1 VLQSALVGLFQ
12 SGGAYGL
19 LAVCVVLI
27 YRTTGV
33 LNFALAAVG
42 TTGTYA
48 FSSFYTS
55 GMNLAEAAI
64 FGILIGVAASVVCG
78 LIYIRWFFD
87 ATPTYRAGVAIALL
101 VGTAAITIRIFSD
114 EPRQI
119 PAVIP
124 GSGFSVDGVVLTP
137 TSIAGIALAILFTL
151 FVTQMLQRTRWGLQL
166 RAISQGPVASELLG
180 LPVRPLTL
188 AIWGGSGAIG
198 TIAVMIVSPGLS
210 DEVQSISLVIV
221 PALAATLVATFRRY
235 WLALISA
242 LILGGLQGLLLYSQ
256 TLIRYEE
263 VIPFM
268 VVLGVLIW
276 NQRRELWDEA
286 R

>member
-1 VLQSALVGLFQ
+1 VWQSALIGLVQ
-12 SGGAYGL
+12 SGGAYAL
-19 LAVCVVLI
+19 LAVCVILM

-42 TTGTYA
+42 VAGTYA

-64 FGILIGVAASVVCG
+64 FGVLIGAAASVACG

-101 VGTAAITIRIFSD
+101 VGVAAVTIRLFSD
-114 EPRQI
+114 QPREI
-119 PAVIP
+119 PALIP
-124 GSGFSVDGVVLTP
+124 GSGFSVDGVVMTP
-137 TSIAGIALAILFTL
+137 TTIAGIALALVFTL
-151 FVTQMLQRTRWGLQL
+151 FVTQMLHRTRRGLQL

-198 TIAVMIVSPGLS
+198 TIAVMIISPGLS

-242 LILGGLQGLLLYSQ
+242 LVLGGLQGLLLYFQ
-256 TLIRYEE
+256 NLIRYEE
-263 VIPFM
+263 VIPFV
-268 VVLGVLIW
+268 VVLGVLMW
-276 NQRRELWDEA
+276 DQRKELWDEA

>member
-1 VLQSALVGLFQ
+1 MWQSALIGLVQ
-12 SGGAYGL
+12 SGGAYAL
-19 LAVCVVLI
+19 LAVCVILM

-42 TTGTYA
+42 VAGTYA

-64 FGILIGVAASVVCG
+64 FGVLIGAAASVACG

-101 VGTAAITIRIFSD
+101 VGVAAVSIRIFSD
-114 EPRQI
+114 QPREI
-119 PAVIP
+119 PSLIP
-124 GSGFSVDGVVLTP
+124 GSGLAVDGVVMTP
-137 TSIAGIALAILFTL
+137 TAIFGIALAIVFTL
-151 FVTQMLQRTRWGLQL
+151 FVTQMLHRTRRGLQL

-188 AIWGGSGAIG
+188 AIWGGSGVIG
-198 TIAVMIVSPGLS
+198 TIAVMIISPGLS
-210 DEVQSISLVIV
+210 DEVQSISLIIV

-242 LILGGLQGLLLYSQ
+242 LVLGGLQGLLLYFQS
-256 TLIRYEE
+256 LIRYEE
-263 VIPFM
+263 VIPFV
-268 VVLGVLIW
+268 VVLGVLMW
-276 NQRRELWDEA
+276 DQRKELWDEA

>member
-1 VLQSALVGLFQ
+1 MLQSALVGLFQ

-19 LAVCVVLI
+19 LAVCVILM

-33 LNFALAAVG
+33 LNFALAAIG
-42 TTGTYA
+42 TAGTYT
-48 FSSFYTS
+48 FSSLYTS
-55 GMNLAEAAI
+55 GMNLALAAVI
-64 FGILIGVAASVVCG
+64 GILVGAAASAVCG
-78 LIYIRWFFD
+78 LVYIRWFFD
-87 ATPTYRAGVAIALL
+87 ASPTYRAGVAIALL
-101 VGTAAITIRIFSD
+101 VGTAAVTIRIFSD

-124 GSGFSVDGVVLTP
+124 GTGFTVDGVALTP
-137 TSIAGIALAILFTL
+137 PSIAGILLAIVFTL
-151 FVTQMLQRTRWGLQL
+151 LVTLILHRSRRGLQL

-188 AIWGGSGAIG
+188 AIWAGSGAVG
-198 TIAVMIVSPGLS
+198 TIAVMLISPGLS
-210 DEVQSISLVIV
+210 DEVESISLVIV
-221 PALAATLVATFRRY
+221 PALAAALVATFRQY

-242 LILGGLQGLLLYSQ
+242 LVLGGLQGLLLYSQ

-263 VIPFM
+263 VIPFV
-268 VVLGVLIW
+268 VVLGVLTW

>member
-1 VLQSALVGLFQ
+1 VLQSALIGLFQ

-19 LAVCVVLI
+19 LAVCVILM

-42 TTGTYA
+42 TAGTYA

-55 GMNLAEAAI
+55 GMNLAGAAAS
-64 FGILIGVAASVVCG
+64 GILIGAAASVVCG
-78 LIYIRWFFD
+78 LVYIRWFFD
-87 ATPTYRAGVAIALL
+87 TTPTYRAGVSIALL
-101 VGTAAITIRIFSD
+101 VGTAAVTIRIFSD
-114 EPRQI
+114 EPRRI

-137 TSIAGIALAILFTL
+137 TSIAGIALAVLFTL
-151 FVTQMLQRTRWGLQL
+151 LVTQMLHRTRRGLQL

-188 AIWGGSGAIG
+188 AIWGGSGVIG
-198 TIAVMIVSPGLS
+198 TVAVMIVSPGLS

-242 LILGGLQGLLLYSQ
+242 LILGGMQGLLLYWQ

-263 VIPFM
+263 VIPFV
-268 VVLGVLIW
+268 VVLGVLTW

>member
-1 VLQSALVGLFQ
+1 VWQSALIGLVQ
-12 SGGAYGL
+12 SGGAYAL
-19 LAVCVVLI
+19 LAVCVILM

-42 TTGTYA
+42 VAGTYA

-55 GMNLAEAAI
+55 GMNLAEAAV
-64 FGILIGVAASVVCG
+64 FGILIGAAASLVCG

-101 VGTAAITIRIFSD
+101 VGTAAVTIRIFSD
-114 EPRQI
+114 QPREI
-119 PAVIP
+119 PALIP
-124 GSGFSVDGVVLTP
+124 GSGFAVDGVVMTP
-137 TSIAGIALAILFTL
+137 TTIFGIALAIVFTL
-151 FVTQMLQRTRWGLQL
+151 FVTQMLRRTRRGLQL

-188 AIWGGSGAIG
+188 AIWGGSGAMG
-198 TIAVMIVSPGLS
+198 TIAVMIISPGLS
-210 DEVQSISLVIV
+210 DEVESISLVIV

-242 LILGGLQGLLLYSQ
+242 LVLGGLQGLLLYYQ

-263 VIPFM
+263 VIPFV
-268 VVLGVLIW
+268 VVLGVLMW
-276 NQRRELWDEA
+276 DQRKELWDEA

>member
-1 VLQSALVGLFQ
+1 VLQSALIGLVQ
-12 SGGAYGL
+12 SGGAYAL
-19 LAVCVVLI
+19 LAVCVILM

-42 TTGTYA
+42 VAGTYA

-64 FGILIGVAASVVCG
+64 FGVLIGAAASLVCG

-101 VGTAAITIRIFSD
+101 VGTAAVTIRIFSD
-114 EPRQI
+114 EPREI
-119 PAVIP
+119 PPVIP
-124 GSGFSVDGVVLTP
+124 GSGFSVDGVVMTP
-137 TSIAGIALAILFTL
+137 TTIFGIALAIVFTL
-151 FVTQMLQRTRWGLQL
+151 FVTQMLNRTRLGLQL

-198 TIAVMIVSPGLS
+198 TIAVMIISPGLS
-210 DEVQSISLVIV
+210 DEVESISLVIV

-242 LILGGLQGLLLYSQ
+242 LVLGGLQGLLLYSQ

-263 VIPFM
+263 VIPFV

-276 NQRRELWDEA
+276 DQRKELWDEA

>member
-1 VLQSALVGLFQ
+1 MWQSALIGLVQ
-12 SGGAYGL
+12 SGGAYAL
-19 LAVCVVLI
+19 LAVCVILM

-33 LNFALAAVG
+33 LNFALAAIGVA
-42 TTGTYA
+42 GTYA
-48 FSSFYTS
+48 FSSFYTG

-64 FGILIGVAASVVCG
+64 FGILIGAAASVVCG

-101 VGTAAITIRIFSD
+101 VGTAAVTIRIFSD
-114 EPRQI
+114 QPREI
-119 PAVIP
+119 PALIP
-124 GSGFSVDGVVLTP
+124 GSGFAVDGVVMTP
-137 TSIAGIALAILFTL
+137 TTIFGIALAIVFTL
-151 FVTQMLQRTRWGLQL
+151 FVTQMLRRTRRGLQL

-198 TIAVMIVSPGLS
+198 TIAVMIISPGLS
-210 DEVQSISLVIV
+210 DEVESISLVIV

-242 LILGGLQGLLLYSQ
+242 LVLGGLQGLLLYYQ

-263 VIPFM
+263 VIPFV
-268 VVLGVLIW
+268 VVLGVLMW
-276 NQRRELWDEA
+276 DQRKELWDEA

>member
-1 VLQSALVGLFQ
+1 MWQSALIGLVQ
-12 SGGAYGL
+12 SGGAYAL
-19 LAVCVVLI
+19 LAVCVILM

-42 TTGTYA
+42 VAGTYA

-64 FGILIGVAASVVCG
+64 FGILIGAAASLVCG

-101 VGTAAITIRIFSD
+101 VGTAAVTIRIFSD
-114 EPRQI
+114 QPREI
-119 PAVIP
+119 PALIP
-124 GSGFSVDGVVLTP
+124 GSGFAVDGVVMTP
-137 TSIAGIALAILFTL
+137 TTIFGIALAIVFTL
-151 FVTQMLQRTRWGLQL
+151 LVTQMLHRTRRGLQL

-188 AIWGGSGAIG
+188 AIWGGSGAMG
-198 TIAVMIVSPGLS
+198 TIAVMIISPGLS
-210 DEVQSISLVIV
+210 DEVESISLVIV

-242 LILGGLQGLLLYSQ
+242 LVLGGLQGLLLYYQ

-263 VIPFM
+263 VIPFV
-268 VVLGVLIW
+268 VVLGVLMW
-276 NQRRELWDEA
+276 DQRKELWDEA

>member
-1 VLQSALVGLFQ
+1 VWQSALIGLVQ
-12 SGGAYGL
+12 SGGAYAL
-19 LAVCVVLI
+19 LAVCVILM

-33 LNFALAAVG
+33 LNFALAAIGVA
-42 TTGTYA
+42 GTYA
-48 FSSFYTS
+48 FSSFYTG

-64 FGILIGVAASVVCG
+64 FGILIGAAASVVCG

-101 VGTAAITIRIFSD
+101 VGTAAVTIRIFSD
-114 EPRQI
+114 QPREI
-119 PAVIP
+119 PALIP
-124 GSGFSVDGVVLTP
+124 GSGFAVDGVVMTP
-137 TSIAGIALAILFTL
+137 TTIFGIALAIVFTL
-151 FVTQMLQRTRWGLQL
+151 FVTQMLRRTRRGLQL

-198 TIAVMIVSPGLS
+198 TIAVMIISPGLS
-210 DEVQSISLVIV
+210 DEVESISLVIV

-242 LILGGLQGLLLYSQ
+242 LVLGGLQGLLLYYQ

-263 VIPFM
+263 VIPFV
-268 VVLGVLIW
+268 VVLGVLMW
-276 NQRRELWDEA
+276 DQRKELWDEA

>member
-1 VLQSALVGLFQ
+1 
-12 SGGAYGL
+12 L
-19 LAVCVVLI
+19 LAVCVILM

-42 TTGTYA
+42 TAGTYA

-64 FGILIGVAASVVCG
+64 FGILIGAAASVVCG
-78 LIYIRWFFD
+78 FIYIRWFFD

-101 VGTAAITIRIFSD
+101 VGTAAVTIRVFSD

-119 PAVIP
+119 PTVIP
-124 GSGFSVDGVVLTP
+124 GSGFSVAGVVMTP
-137 TSIAGIALAILFTL
+137 TSIAGVALAIVFTL
-151 FVTQMLQRTRWGLQL
+151 LVTLMLHRTRRGLQL

-188 AIWGGSGAIG
+188 AIWGGSGAMG
-198 TIAVMIVSPGLS
+198 TIAVMIISPGLS

-221 PALAATLVATFRRY
+221 PALAATLVATFRHY

-242 LILGGLQGLLLYSQ
+242 LVLGGLQGLLLYSQ
-256 TLIRYEE
+256 SLIRYEE
-263 VIPFM
+263 VIPFV
-268 VVLGVLIW
+268 VVLAVLIW

>member
-1 VLQSALVGLFQ
+1 MWQSALIGLVQ
-12 SGGAYGL
+12 SGGAYAL
-19 LAVCVVLI
+19 LAVCVILM

-42 TTGTYA
+42 VAGTYA

-64 FGILIGVAASVVCG
+64 FGVLIGAAASIACG

-101 VGTAAITIRIFSD
+101 VGVAAVSIRIFSD
-114 EPRQI
+114 QPREI
-119 PAVIP
+119 PSLIP
-124 GSGFSVDGVVLTP
+124 GSGLAVDGVVMTP
-137 TSIAGIALAILFTL
+137 TAIFGIALAIVFTL
-151 FVTQMLQRTRWGLQL
+151 FVTQMLHRTRRGLQL

-188 AIWGGSGAIG
+188 AIWGGSGVIG
-198 TIAVMIVSPGLS
+198 TIAVMIISPGLS
-210 DEVQSISLVIV
+210 DEVQSISLIIV

-242 LILGGLQGLLLYSQ
+242 LVLGGLQGLLLYFQS
-256 TLIRYEE
+256 LIRYEE
-263 VIPFM
+263 VIPFV
-268 VVLGVLIW
+268 VVLGVLMW
-276 NQRRELWDEA
+276 DQRKELWDEA

>member
-1 VLQSALVGLFQ
+1 VLQSALIGLVQ
-12 SGGAYGL
+12 SGGAYAL
-19 LAVCVVLI
+19 LAVCVILM

-42 TTGTYA
+42 VAGTYA

-64 FGILIGVAASVVCG
+64 FGVLIGAAASLVCG

-101 VGTAAITIRIFSD
+101 VGTAAVTIRIFSD
-114 EPRQI
+114 EPREI
-119 PAVIP
+119 PPVIP
-124 GSGFSVDGVVLTP
+124 GSGFSVDGVVMTP
-137 TSIAGIALAILFTL
+137 TTIFGIALAIVFTL
-151 FVTQMLQRTRWGLQL
+151 LVTQMLHRTRLGLQL

-198 TIAVMIVSPGLS
+198 TIAVMIISPGLS
-210 DEVQSISLVIV
+210 DEVESISLVIV

-242 LILGGLQGLLLYSQ
+242 LVLGGLQGLLLYSQ

-263 VIPFM
+263 VIPFV

-276 NQRRELWDEA
+276 DQRKELWDEA

>member
-1 VLQSALVGLFQ
+1 VWQSALIGLVQ
-12 SGGAYGL
+12 SGGAYAL
-19 LAVCVVLI
+19 LAVCVILM

-42 TTGTYA
+42 VAGTYA

-55 GMNLAEAAI
+55 GMNLAEAVI
-64 FGILIGVAASVVCG
+64 FGVLIGAAASVACG

-101 VGTAAITIRIFSD
+101 VGVAAVTIRIFSD
-114 EPRQI
+114 QPREI
-119 PAVIP
+119 PPLIP
-124 GSGFSVDGVVLTP
+124 GSGFAVDGVVMTP
-137 TSIAGIALAILFTL
+137 TTIFGIALAIVFTL
-151 FVTQMLQRTRWGLQL
+151 FVTQMLHRTRRGLQL

-188 AIWGGSGAIG
+188 AIWGGTGAIG
-198 TIAVMIVSPGLS
+198 TIAVMVISPGLS

-242 LILGGLQGLLLYSQ
+242 LVLGGLQGLLLYFQ

-263 VIPFM
+263 VIPFV
-268 VVLGVLIW
+268 VVLGVLMW
-276 NQRRELWDEA
+276 DQRKELWDEA